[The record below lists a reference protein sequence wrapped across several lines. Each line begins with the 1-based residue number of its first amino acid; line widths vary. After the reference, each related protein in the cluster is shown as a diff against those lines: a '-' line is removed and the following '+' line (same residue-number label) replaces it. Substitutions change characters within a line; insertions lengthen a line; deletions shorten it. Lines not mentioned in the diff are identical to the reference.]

1 MFWSQ
6 AQSFYLLAGA
16 RADGVAASVV
26 ASPLL
31 ELVAGCDILPEKRE
45 AFCAK
50 WELPSSCAFA
60 DVQEMIAATQPDLVA
75 VCTAACLPKGSEP
88 PSPTERPDSH
98 VELTCQVAALGVP
111 LIFCEKAM
119 ASSMAGADRI
129 LAACREH
136 GTRLNVGTSRRFDNR
151 WHAVRAAIENGS
163 IGELQGLQQFGG
175 SSLMH
180 GHIHTIDT
188 MTYLNGDAKI
198 ARVRGD
204 LEADTPPITA
214 NHLAA
219 DPRCVSYQ
227 LQYANGVVATSVPSG
242 GAL

>member
-1 MFWSQ
+1 M
-6 AQSFYLLAGA
+6 
-16 RADGVAASVV
+16 
-26 ASPLL
+26 
-31 ELVAGCDILPEKRE
+31 
-45 AFCAK
+45 
-50 WELPSSCAFA
+50 
-60 DVQEMIAATQPDLVA
+60 
-75 VCTAACLPKGSEP
+75 
-88 PSPTERPDSH
+88 
-98 VELTCQVAALGVP
+98 
-111 LIFCEKAM
+111 
-119 ASSMAGADRI
+119 
-129 LAACREH
+129 
-136 GTRLNVGTSRRFDNR
+136 
-151 WHAVRAAIENGS
+151 RAAIDNGA